1 MTTPAAPHW
10 TARLARFGQW
20 LLDHPV
26 WLFVLFAFW
35 LAATIGLRPLF
46 VPDEGRYVGVALSML
61 HTGDWLVPKLDGL
74 PFFHKP
80 PLFYWITATSLAVF
94 GTHEWAARAAPFLA
108 GMASAITL
116 FWFLN
121 QYASRRAAGV
131 SVLLLGSFPL
141 FFDAAQFA
149 SMDMLV
155 GSLIAITIL
164 LLAHVSQQLQAG
176 RNAKWVLVLA
186 YATAGLGMMTKG
198 MIGFVLPGMVITF
211 WLLWNRRFSHLYKLI
226 SPLGLVVFLAIVAP
240 WFALME
246 LKFPGFLHYTFIY
259 QQFDRYLDSS
269 FNNPQPI
276 YFYVMVL
283 FGGLIPWAVGLFWL
297 ASFPKNRQLM
307 SLKRTNHL
315 LSLGVIWLGSILL
328 FFSIP
333 TSKLIG
339 YILPTV
345 PSLALLLALAFD
357 KALTHTANEP
367 AEQRRWQGRIA
378 SMALIG
384 ALLGVMSIIIF
395 AVIDH
400 KSHKEITLAV
410 RDRIAPDADVVFYN
424 YYYFSV
430 PFYLDRTQ
438 PALVTGPWDDPN
450 NFRSDGA
457 NTELYTSAKFDPE
470 AAKRILISTD
480 QLGAMATEAEQ
491 GKRAP
496 VWVFVQRD
504 DAQKAPLFADQH
516 PVTQDKRAAIYCFGC
531 TENAQNRLD
540 K

>member
-1 MTTPAAPHW
+1 MTTPTTPNW
-10 TARLARFGQW
+10 RTRIICTGRW
-20 LLDHPV
+20 LLEHPV
-26 WLFVLFAFW
+26 WLFAVFALW
-35 LAATIGLRPLF
+35 LAATIWLRPLF
-46 VPDEGRYVGVALSML
+46 VPDEGRYVSVALSML
-61 HTGDWLVPKLDGL
+61 HSGDWLVPKLDGL

-80 PLFYWITATSLAVF
+80 PLFYWITALSLDIF
-94 GTHEWAARAAPFLA
+94 GTHEWAARAASFIA
-108 GMASAITL
+108 AMASAMTL

-121 QYASRRAAGV
+121 QHASRRAAGLG
-131 SVLLLGSFPL
+131 VLLLATFPL

-164 LLAHVSQQLQAG
+164 LLAHVSQQLHSGKRAG
-176 RNAKWVLVLA
+176 GVLILA

-211 WLLWNRRFSHLYKLI
+211 WLLWNRRFTHLYKLI
-226 SPLGLVVFLAIVAP
+226 SLPGLAVFLAIVLP

-246 LKFPGFLHYTFIY
+246 IKFPGFLHYTFIY
-259 QQFDRYLDSS
+259 QQFDRYLDSD

-283 FGGLIPWAVGLFWL
+283 FGGLIPWAIGLFWL

-307 SLKRTNHL
+307 SLKRSNHL

-357 KALTHTANEP
+357 KALTRTADEP
-367 AEQRRWQGRIA
+367 AEMRRWQTRII
-378 SMALIG
+378 SMALFG
-384 ALLGVMSIIIF
+384 ALLGVSSVVTF
-395 AVIDH
+395 AAIDH
-400 KSHKEITLAV
+400 KSHKNITLSV
-410 RDRIAPDADVVFYN
+410 RDRIAPNADVVFYN
-424 YYYFSV
+424 YYFFSV
-430 PFYLDRTQ
+430 PFYLDRHQ
-438 PALVTGPWDDPN
+438 PALVTGQWNNPN

-457 NTELYTSAKFDPE
+457 NTELYTSAKFDPQ
-470 AAKRILISTD
+470 AGKRILISTA
-480 QLGAMATEAEQ
+480 QLDKMAAEAMQ
-491 GKRAP
+491 GKQP
-496 VWVFVQRD
+496 SVWVFIHRD
-504 DAQKAPLFADQH
+504 DAQKTPLFADRQ
-516 PVTQDKRAAIYCFGC
+516 PVAEDKRTAIYCFGC
-531 TENAQNRLD
+531 TENAQKRLD

>member
-1 MTTPAAPHW
+1 MTTPPAPHW
-10 TARLARFGQW
+10 TVRLARLGQW
-20 LLDHPV
+20 LLEHPL
-26 WLFVLFAFW
+26 WLFVLFALW
-35 LAATIGLRPLF
+35 LGATIGLRPLF

-61 HTGDWLVPKLDGL
+61 HSGDWLVPKLDGL

-108 GMASAITL
+108 GMASAITV
-116 FWFLN
+116 FWFLSH
-121 QYASRRAAGV
+121 YASRRAAGFG
-131 SVLLLGSFPL
+131 VLLLGTFPL

-155 GSLIAITIL
+155 GSLISITIL
-164 LLAHVSQQLQAG
+164 LLAHVSQQLHSGKSASG
-176 RNAKWVLVLA
+176 VLILA

-211 WLLWNRRFSHLYKLI
+211 WLLWNRRFTHLYKLI
-226 SPLGLVVFLAIVAP
+226 SLPGLVVFLAIVTP

-315 LSLGVIWLGSILL
+315 LSLGVIWLSSILL

-357 KALTHTANEP
+357 KALTHTTKEP
-367 AEQRRWQGRIA
+367 AEKLRWQGRIVT
-378 SMALIG
+378 MALIG
-384 ALLGVMSIIIF
+384 ALLSVTTVVIF

-400 KSHKEITLAV
+400 KSHKQITLAV
-410 RDRIAPDADVVFYN
+410 RDRIAPNADVVFYN

-430 PFYLDRTQ
+430 PFYLDRSQ
-438 PALVTGPWDDPN
+438 PALVTGRWDNPD
-450 NFRSDGA
+450 NFRSDGS
-457 NTELYTSAKFDPE
+457 NTELYTSAQFDPQ
-470 AAKRILISTD
+470 AAKRILISTR
-480 QLGAMATEAEQ
+480 QLDEMAAKAVQ
-491 GKRAP
+491 GERPP

-504 DAQKAPLFADQH
+504 DAQRAPLFAAQK
-516 PVTQDKRAAIYCFGC
+516 PVAQDKRAEVYCFGC
-531 TENAQNRLD
+531 TEKAQNRLD

>member
-1 MTTPAAPHW
+1 
-10 TARLARFGQW
+10 
-20 LLDHPV
+20 
-26 WLFVLFAFW
+26 
-35 LAATIGLRPLF
+35 
-46 VPDEGRYVGVALSML
+46 PDEGRYVGVALSML

-80 PLFYWITATSLAVF
+80 PLFYWVTASSLAVF

-121 QYASRRAAGV
+121 QYASRRAAGLG
-131 SVLLLGSFPL
+131 VLLLGTFPL

-164 LLAHVSQQLQAG
+164 LLAHVSQQLQV
-176 RNAKWVLVLA
+176 RRSAKWVLVLA

-211 WLLWNRRFSHLYKLI
+211 WLLWNRRFTHLYRLI

-307 SLKRTNHL
+307 SLKRTNRL

-367 AEQRRWQGRIA
+367 AEQRRWQLRIA

-384 ALLGVMSIIIF
+384 ALLGVTSVVIF

-457 NTELYTSAKFDPE
+457 NTELYTSAKFDTQ

-480 QLGAMATEAEQ
+480 QLGAMATEAKQ

-504 DAQKAPLFADQH
+504 DAQRAALFADQQ

-531 TENAQNRLD
+531 TANAQNRLD

>member
-1 MTTPAAPHW
+1 MTELFASRRI
-10 TARLARFGQW
+10 ARLARFGRW
-20 LLDHPV
+20 LLEHPA
-26 WLFVLFAFW
+26 WLFALFAVW
-35 LAATIGLRPLF
+35 LAATLGLRPLF

-80 PLFYWITATSLAVF
+80 PLFYWITATSLAIF
-94 GTHEWAARAAPFLA
+94 GTHEWAARAAPFMA

-116 FWFLN
+116 FWFMN
-121 QYASRRAAGV
+121 QYASRRAAGL
-131 SVLLLGSFPL
+131 SVLLLGTFPL

-164 LLAHVSQQLQAG
+164 LLAHVSQQLQSGKRATG
-176 RNAKWVLVLA
+176 ILVLA

-226 SPLGLVVFLAIVAP
+226 SLPGLVVFLAIVVP

-357 KALTHTANEP
+357 KALTHTAKEP
-367 AEQRRWQGRIA
+367 AEQRRWQGRITI
-378 SMALIG
+378 MALIG
-384 ALLGVMSIIIF
+384 ALLGVTSVVIF
-395 AVIDH
+395 TVFDH
-400 KSHKEITLAV
+400 KSHKQITLAV

-430 PFYLDRTQ
+430 PFYLDRIQ
-438 PALVTGPWDDPN
+438 PARVTGPWGDPAK
-450 NFRSDGA
+450 FRSDGA

-470 AAKRILISTD
+470 AAKRILISAER
-480 QLGAMATEAEQ
+480 LAEMITEAEHA
-491 GKRAP
+491 KRPP

-504 DAQKAPLFADQH
+504 DASNTPLFAGQQ
-516 PVTQDKRAAIYCFGC
+516 PVAEDKRAAIYCFGC
-531 TENAQNRLD
+531 TEKAQNLPD
-540 K
+540 M

>member
-1 MTTPAAPHW
+1 MTTPSAPHW
-10 TARLARFGQW
+10 TARLARFGHW
-20 LLDHPV
+20 LLEHPV
-26 WLFVLFAFW
+26 WLFALFALW
-35 LAATIGLRPLF
+35 LGATIGLRPLF

-116 FWFLN
+116 FWFLSH
-121 QYASRRAAGV
+121 YASRRAAGFGV
-131 SVLLLGSFPL
+131 MLLGTFPL

-155 GSLIAITIL
+155 GSLISITIL
-164 LLAHVSQQLQAG
+164 LLAHVSQQLHSGKSAT
-176 RNAKWVLVLA
+176 RILVLA

-211 WLLWNRRFSHLYKLI
+211 WLLWNRRFTHLYKLI
-226 SPLGLVVFLAIVAP
+226 SLPGLVVFLAIVTP

-297 ASFPKNRQLM
+297 TSFPNNRQLM

-315 LSLGVIWLGSILL
+315 LSLGVVWLSSILL

-357 KALTHTANEP
+357 KALTHTTKEP
-367 AEQRRWQGRIA
+367 AEKLRWQGRIA
-378 SMALIG
+378 IMALIG
-384 ALLGVMSIIIF
+384 ALLSVTTVVIF
-395 AVIDH
+395 AIIDH
-400 KSHKEITLAV
+400 KSHKEITLTV

-457 NTELYTSAKFDPE
+457 NTELYTSAKFDPQ
-470 AAKRILISTD
+470 AAKHILISTD
-480 QLGAMATEAEQ
+480 QLGTMATEAKQ
-491 GKRAP
+491 GKRPP
-496 VWVFVQRD
+496 VWIFVQRD
-504 DAQKAPLFADQH
+504 DAQKTPLFADQR
-516 PVTQDKRAAIYCFGC
+516 PVTEDKRAAIYCFGC
-531 TENAQNRLD
+531 TEKAQNRLD